1 MTVRPK
7 VGAQPPDMPAPQCFE
22 GRPLCAVPGGPARPL
37 LPLTDRPGTADG
49 PAPGV
54 CRATRPGPRSRPPQ
68 RLEPRVRSC
77 PGGRLW
83 HSEHVSRGP
92 LFSPSCP
99 PSGARGACVICPLRP
114 PGPVPETQPWASRL
128 GQDLVGS
135 GRRRLLKYP
144 CALGSPEAGT
154 GACGRGP
161 RQPPPKP
168 RDANAL
174 PPHPGGGCRRRPLSL
189 RAPESWALAAWRSA
203 PRQPRPL
210 PAALNTPTSER
221 WLLC

>member
-7 VGAQPPDMPAPQCFE
+7 VGAQPPDMPAPQCFG
-22 GRPLCAVPGGPARPL
+22 GRPLCAMPGGPARPL

-99 PSGARGACVICPLRP
+99 PSGARGACVTCPLRP

-135 GRRRLLKYP
+135 GRRRLLKHP
-144 CALGSPEAGT
+144 SALSSPEAGT

-174 PPHPGGGCRRRPLSL
+174 PPHPVGGGVPTAATSPSSPGELGSRRTAFCS
-189 RAPESWALAAWRSA
+189 
-203 PRQPRPL
+203 
-210 PAALNTPTSER
+210 PAAPSAAGCPEHTYE
-221 WLLC
+221 